1 MVVLLFLLSPV
12 LVELVDF
19 NSCVSLLKQ
28 VKSLSVTRKCTR
40 LSPIFCRIGKKKKIF
55 QLHRH
60 YLIDFTE
67 TAPAQQVQQQVP
79 LIQGRMVFKTV

>member
-19 NSCVSLLKQ
+19 NSGVALLEQ
-28 VKSLSVTRKCTR
+28 VKSLQEKITRSCPKTLGVER
-40 LSPIFCRIGKKKKIF
+40 EERKKLLS
-55 QLHRH
+55 L

-67 TAPAQQVQQQVP
+67 AAPAQQVQQQVP
-79 LIQGRMVFKTV
+79 LIQSRMVFKPV